1 MNNYYGLNCQY
12 LTLNSTTFIG
22 STILTQEQGISLFNL
37 IGNQSISKTLY
48 RASRDGFLASSF
60 HSKCDN
66 KGATLTLIKSSNGNI
81 FGGFTKANWN
91 GNSWII
97 DSNAFLFS
105 LINQYD
111 YPIKLNIKSDK
122 VAYAI
127 NANPSY
133 GPYFGDAPDLYIAD
147 QSNSNTNSFSQLG
160 GTYDLPQNFAFLA
173 GTPYFSTLEIEVYQ
187 IDGNIFYYI

>member
-1 MNNYYGLNCQY
+1 MNNSYGSNCQY
-12 LTLNSTTFIG
+12 MILNSTTFIG

-48 RASRDGFLASSF
+48 RASRDGFQASSF
-60 HSKCDN
+60 HSKCDS

-81 FGGFTKANWN
+81 FGGFTKANWA

-127 NANPSY
+127 YGHPSY